1 MLEAQALGKA
11 TPVSTMAAAA
21 VESDLGRGD
30 TEKMS
35 ISSHEL
41 PVNSEVEET
50 VNVTHEEVVTVPISL
65 KYQRDIGAQLLKCSK
80 NILLNQGHVR
90 ISKSINKR
98 TT

>member
-50 VNVTHEEVVTVPISL
+50 VNVTREEVVTVPINYISL
-65 KYQRDIGAQLLKCSK
+65 KYQSAQLLKCSK
-80 NILLNQGHVR
+80 NILLNH
-90 ISKSINKR
+90 
-98 TT
+98 